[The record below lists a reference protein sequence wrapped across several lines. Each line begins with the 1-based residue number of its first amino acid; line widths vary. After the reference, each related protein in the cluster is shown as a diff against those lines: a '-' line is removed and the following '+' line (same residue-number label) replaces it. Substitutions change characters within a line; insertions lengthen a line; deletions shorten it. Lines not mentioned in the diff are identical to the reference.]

1 MKTSFVRMCGLMLA
15 LVLGL
20 GVVAV
25 HAAEN
30 LDAVKARM
38 KQRLSQVDQLKASGA
53 IGENNRGF
61 LEVRG
66 GGGDAASVVSGE
78 NRDREAVYAEI
89 AKRAGSTSEQVG
101 RARARRIAAAS
112 EAGVWLQREDG
123 SWYKK

>member
-66 GGGDAASVVSGE
+66 GGGDAASVVSAE

-101 RARARRIAAAS
+101 KARARRIAAAS

-123 SWYKK
+123 NWYKK

>member
-1 MKTSFVRMCGLMLA
+1 MLA

-38 KQRLSQVDQLKASGA
+38 KQRLSQVDELKASGA

-66 GGGDAASVVSGE
+66 GGGDAANVVSAE

-89 AKRAGSTSEQVG
+89 AKRAGSSAEQVG
-101 RARARRIAAAS
+101 KARARQIAGAS
-112 EAGVWLQREDG
+112 KPGVWLQREDG
-123 SWYKK
+123 NWYKK

>member
-1 MKTSFVRMCGLMLA
+1 MCGLMLA

-66 GGGDAASVVSGE
+66 GGGDAASVVSAE

-123 SWYKK
+123 NWYKK